1 MIRTKVLAQRFAA
14 QAAAGLGTI
23 AIAVGVTALGAAGA
37 SAAQAAPAA
46 LSSPAPITLN
56 TANWSGSAGFGASSP
71 AWFKDG
77 FGVVHLEGAA
87 KRISTA
93 GTGVNTIGTLPRAAR
108 PSRNVFTI
116 VHTFNGTYAD
126 LEVARNGT
134 INVIDPREP
143 AVTDL
148 SFVSLEG
155 ITYRKSGSGATG
167 IALNGSNWSG
177 SAGFGATGPAA
188 DEVGSVVHL
197 QGAVRQIN
205 NTGSLQNQIGTLPR
219 ADWPA
224 RDVFTIVHTFN
235 GTYADLEIDT
245 SGTLNLIDPYGVA
258 VKDYSFVSL
267 EGVSYTPT
275 ALFNSLAPPW
285 PGFNSANW
293 SANAGFGSSEPGWNE
308 DDAGVVHLQG
318 AVTLTSLSGDPS
330 LILTLPQ
337 VIWPSRN
344 VFTIVHTF
352 AGTYADLSI
361 GTNGQVRLIDPR
373 APMGGGDTFDYT
385 FVSLEGVT
393 YHP

>member
-14 QAAAGLGTI
+14 QAASGLGAI
-23 AIAVGVTALGAAGA
+23 AIAVGVTALGAGGA
-37 SAAQAAPAA
+37 SAAQAVLA
-46 LSSPAPITLN
+46 SPAPITLN
-56 TANWSGSAGFGASSP
+56 TANWSGNAGFGASSP

-87 KRISTA
+87 KQTSTA
-93 GTGVNTIGTLPRAAR
+93 GPGANTIGTLPRAAR
-108 PSRNVFTI
+108 PSRNVYVI
-116 VHTFNGTYAD
+116 VHTFLGTYAD
-126 LEVARNGT
+126 LEVATNGN
-134 INVIDPREP
+134 INVIDPRTP

-148 SFVSLEG
+148 SFVSLESV
-155 ITYRKSGSGATG
+155 TYRKSGSGATG

-197 QGAVRQIN
+197 QGAVKQTS
-205 NTGSLQNQIGTLPR
+205 NTGSQQNFVGTLPR

-224 RDVFTIVHTFN
+224 RNVFTIVHTFA

-245 SGTLNLIDPYGVA
+245 SGNLNLIDPFGFA

-275 ALFNSLAPPW
+275 AIFNSLAPPW
-285 PGFNSANW
+285 PGLNSANW

-308 DDAGVVHLQG
+308 DNAGVVHLQG
-318 AVTLTSLSGDPS
+318 AVTQTSLSGDTN

-337 VIWPSRN
+337 VIRPSRDIY
-344 VFTIVHTF
+344 TIVHTF
-352 AGTYADLSI
+352 NGTYADLFIDSD
-361 GTNGQVRLIDPR
+361 GQVRVIAPR
-373 APMGGGDTFDYT
+373 SPMTKDYS